1 MEDLGAALS
10 RLDASSR
17 ELLELS
23 RRRGLADDEV
33 AELMRTDSQEVAR
46 RRAEILERLAA
57 DLGLDGR
64 EERDELFA
72 TLPDLP
78 PRLWEA

>member
-33 AELMRTDSQEVAR
+33 AELMRTDRQEVGR

-78 PRLWEA
+78 PRLWET